1 MGLMGMFGFNSDF
14 ILRDK
19 SDEKGYRDVDMVY
32 GNFRKPIVI
41 ALSGNGAIE
50 KEWAFKFC
58 LMAERSL
65 DLLFK
70 GNETGNKIQE
80 NIDILGCSY
89 MGFGLSGMLMPEDI
103 KNIVYSVL
111 IPRVTNPSGELYP
124 IDICKKNISQV
135 AFYTYCWGA
144 SEVNKICDFFKYKL
158 KSYKAHD
165 SDIDEILS
173 AMTQVSYSP
182 NNMNF
187 CIPTIY
193 AISKKDSV
201 NYNLYFDDDEPM
213 IEGIRLIKGKNSIGV
228 LSSNLLNKLEG
239 DRDEHFIN
247 YVARDRNW
255 EIKSEDGVQSPNA
268 DCVSLMLSWALAKVV
283 DYGMDN
289 AKSKNYVPRDGQ
301 MLQELSSIIQSFDH
315 DQLISK

>member
-1 MGLMGMFGFNSDF
+1 MGFMGMFGFGSDF

-19 SDEKGYRDVDMVY
+19 SDEKGYKDIDMEY
-32 GNFRKPIVI
+32 GHFRKPIVI
-41 ALSGNGAIE
+41 ALSGNGATE

-70 GNETGNKIQE
+70 GNETGNKIQDD
-80 NIDILGCSY
+80 IDILGCSY

-103 KNIVYSVL
+103 KNIVYAIL
-111 IPRVTNPSGELYP
+111 TPRVVNPSGELYP

-135 AFYTYCWGA
+135 VFYTYCWGA
-144 SEVNKICDFFKYKL
+144 SEVKKICDFFRYKL
-158 KSYKAHD
+158 KSYKVPK

-173 AMTQVSYSP
+173 AMTQVSFSP
-182 NNMNF
+182 NNVNF
-187 CIPTIY
+187 SIPTIY

-201 NYNLYFDDDEPM
+201 NHDLYFDDGEPM
-213 IEGIRLIKGKNSIGV
+213 IEGIRLIKGENSIGIY
-228 LSSNLLNKLEG
+228 SSNLLNKLEG

-247 YVARDRNW
+247 YVARDKNW

-268 DCVSLMLSWALAKVV
+268 DCVSLMLSWALAKAV

-301 MLQELSSIIQSFDH
+301 MLQELNSIIQSFDH

>member
-1 MGLMGMFGFNSDF
+1 M
-14 ILRDK
+14 
-19 SDEKGYRDVDMVY
+19 
-32 GNFRKPIVI
+32 
-41 ALSGNGAIE
+41 
-50 KEWAFKFC
+50 
-58 LMAERSL
+58 
-65 DLLFK
+65 
-70 GNETGNKIQE
+70 
-80 NIDILGCSY
+80 
-89 MGFGLSGMLMPEDI
+89 
-103 KNIVYSVL
+103 
-111 IPRVTNPSGELYP
+111 
-124 IDICKKNISQV
+124 
-135 AFYTYCWGA
+135 
-144 SEVNKICDFFKYKL
+144 
-158 KSYKAHD
+158 
-165 SDIDEILS
+165 DIDEILS

-201 NYNLYFDDDEPM
+201 NYDLYFGDDETM
-213 IEGIRLIKGKNSIGV
+213 IDGIRLIKGENSIGV